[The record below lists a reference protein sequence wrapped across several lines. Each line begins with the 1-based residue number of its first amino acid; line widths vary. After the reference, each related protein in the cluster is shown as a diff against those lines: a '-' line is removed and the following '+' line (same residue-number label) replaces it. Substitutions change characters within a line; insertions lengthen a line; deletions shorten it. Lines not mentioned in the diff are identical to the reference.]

1 MESLSEA
8 ALIFIPTPIGN
19 LDDLSPRVLN
29 ALNEVDLLLAE
40 DTRHTGQLLKRL
52 GISVKL
58 MAFHAHNEHRAL
70 DHVIQ
75 LLQSGQKVGMVSDA
89 GTPGISDPAF
99 LLSRACR
106 SEGIAVS
113 CLPGP
118 SAFVPALVMSGLP
131 CHSFYFEGFL
141 PHKKGRMTRWLF
153 LQSLPCTLVL
163 YESPHRIRK
172 TLNEAADYLGPNR
185 QASLVRE
192 ISKMHE
198 EVIHGSLEELEK
210 ALEEQPRKGEMVLV
224 IGPKEEASKKT
235 ETGSKEPF

>member
-19 LDDLSPRVLN
+19 LEDLSAR
-29 ALNEVDLLLAE
+29 ALKALYEVDLLLAE

-52 GISVKL
+52 GISAKL
-58 MAFHAHNEHRAL
+58 MPFHAHNEHRAL
-70 DHVIQ
+70 EQVIQ
-75 LLQSGQKVGMVSDA
+75 LLKSGQKIGMVSDA

-106 SEGIAVS
+106 LEGIPVS

-131 CHSFYFEGFL
+131 CDSFYFEGFL
-141 PHKKGRMTRWLF
+141 PHKKGRLTRWSF
-153 LQSLPCTLVL
+153 LKTLPCTIVL
-163 YESPHRIRK
+163 YESPHRISK
-172 TLNEAADYLGPNR
+172 TLKEAVSYLEPER

-198 EVIHGSLEELEK
+198 EAIHGSLEALEK
-210 ALEEQPRKGEMVLV
+210 ALEEQPKKGEMVLV
-224 IGPKEEASKKT
+224 IGPRVEIPKKSKD
-235 ETGSKEPF
+235 